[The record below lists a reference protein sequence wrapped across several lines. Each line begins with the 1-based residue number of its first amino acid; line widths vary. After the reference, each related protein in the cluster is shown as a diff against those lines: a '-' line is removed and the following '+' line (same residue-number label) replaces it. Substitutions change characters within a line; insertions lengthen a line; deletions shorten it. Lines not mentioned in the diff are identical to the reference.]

1 VTGDPSSRSQPLSG
15 QVALVTGAS
24 RGIGRAIAC
33 RLAEEGASVALFA
46 RNAAA
51 LGETG
56 AQVEAAGGRALAIAG
71 DVSRPD
77 DARGAVE
84 KTLEAL
90 GRLDI
95 LVNNAGITRDTLLLR
110 MSDEQWS
117 EVIDANL
124 KGTFL
129 FCRAA
134 AKHFLR
140 QRSGRIINIASVVG
154 LTGNAGQ
161 ANYAASK
168 GGIIAFTLTLA
179 KELGGRGI
187 AVNAVAPGF
196 IETEMTAAI
205 PAEARQAAAERIPC
219 GRFGKPEEVASVV
232 AFLAGPG
239 SSYIHGSVIRVDG
252 GLAMA

>member
-1 VTGDPSSRSQPLSG
+1 MSSAGTLSLAG

-24 RGIGRAIAC
+24 RGIGRAIAR
-33 RLAEEGASVALFA
+33 RLAEEGAGVALFA
-46 RNAAA
+46 RNASALEETAAEIRA
-51 LGETG
+51 LGR
-56 AQVEAAGGRALAIAG
+56 QALAIAG
-71 DVSRPD
+71 DVSRAE
-77 DARGAVE
+77 DARGAGG
-84 KTLEAL
+84 KTIEAL
-90 GRLDI
+90 GRPDV
-95 LVNNAGITRDTLLLR
+95 LVKNTGITRDTLLLS
-110 MSDEQWS
+110 MSDDQWS

-129 FCRAA
+129 FSRAA

-140 QRSGRIINIASVVG
+140 QRAGRIINIASVVG

-168 GGIIAFTLTLA
+168 GGIIALTLTLA

-187 AVNAVAPGF
+187 GVNAVAPGF

-205 PAEARQAAAERIPC
+205 PAEARQAAAERIPS

-239 SSYIHGSVIRVDG
+239 ASYIQGSVIRVDG